1 VLLTALPG
9 LKGALVEPLHPKVAA
24 HEPEMALSC
33 LALLEA
39 GIRWVWLAALCGVR

>member
-1 VLLTALPG
+1 VLLTQLPG
-9 LKGALVEPLHPKVAA
+9 LKDALVEPLDPKVAV

-39 GIRWVWLAALCGVR
+39 GVR